1 MNFLKM
7 AAHLIGL
14 VRIVATPR
22 LIVGTFNPRE
32 QSQSGV
38 FRSALGDPKLP
49 EKTPRIGKQFF
60 VCRIMNE
67 GADAAGIGRVCWY
80 SKPINFFS
88 KAMADIGGNV
98 EQQASL

>member
-32 QSQSGV
+32 QSQIGV
-38 FRSALGDPKLP
+38 FRFALGDSKLP
-49 EKTPRIGKQFF
+49 ERRQESE
-60 VCRIMNE
+60 N
-67 GADAAGIGRVCWY
+67 
-80 SKPINFFS
+80 NFSF
-88 KAMADIGGNV
+88 AV
-98 EQQASL
+98 L